1 MSQQIARVTPNDV
14 VSEQVLLF
22 VSSFGG
28 GAVFGTCTVST
39 SFQMG
44 AVVFFFLVFYVQ
56 HFVLARFPLLL
67 WLMRSGQC
75 PP

>member
-28 GAVFGTCTVST
+28 GAVFGTVST

-44 AVVFFFLVFYVQ
+44 VVVFFFLVFYVQ
-56 HFVLARFPLLL
+56 HFVLARFTYFC
-67 WLMRSGQC
+67 QKTNI
-75 PP
+75 

>member
-28 GAVFGTCTVST
+28 AVFGTSTVST

-44 AVVFFFLVFYVQ
+44 VVVRFLFFSFLCSALRAIQ
-56 HFVLARFPLLL
+56 NDD
-67 WLMRSGQC
+67 
-75 PP
+75 